1 MQSSANA
8 FNFPEKDEEK
18 FYGWTIAIYE
28 VTLENRPVAAFEPR
42 VDSAII
48 LLLIHS
54 GVVFRCFLMLFKW
67 LLDFSANTV
76 KILRCNVFYYTR

>member
-8 FNFPEKDEEK
+8 FNFPDKDGEK

-28 VTLENRPVAAFEPR
+28 VTLENRPVATVEPR

-54 GVVFRCFLMLFKW
+54 GVVFRCFLMLFQMAVGFFGKHRKN
-67 LLDFSANTV
+67 S
-76 KILRCNVFYYTR
+76 